1 MIPRRWIHILPS
13 EYNEVLN
20 PSHPLLS
27 NYNIVSQWEKE
38 FGNFIGS
45 PNTVALPS
53 GRIGLKLIL
62 QYLNLQE
69 NDEVIIPA
77 LTLKALVSIIK
88 SLGLKPVCA
97 DIDPKTLNIDPES
110 VRNLITPRTKAI
122 IALHTFGNPCL
133 IEEICKIGQEN
144 NIPVI
149 EDAAHACGAKIQNKF
164 VGTFGYAGFF
174 SFDISKP
181 INTYGGGMLV
191 SEDLSLIDFVREYNK
206 KLILDT
212 TEITK
217 KAKSIK
223 LEQALYKLKLMYP
236 ILFLRLFRF
245 FFKSLEFVYRKIQS
259 VPPENIQ
266 FTPLQASIGI
276 EKLSL
281 LNSRIAQR
289 NEVAQLYRKLLSD
302 KIDIPYVTSEC
313 IPSYYMFVVILPKK
327 SHNICR
333 SLLFHGIDTAF
344 KEEVIDDV
352 SLLVEKSHCPNA
364 NGVYPYLLAL
374 PFYDVISKDTIEYIC
389 NCLNELVE

>member
-1 MIPRRWIHILPS
+1 MIPRRWIHILPT

-20 PSHPLLS
+20 PSPEVLS
-27 NYNIVSQWEKE
+27 NFNIVSHWENE

-45 PNTVALPS
+45 PNTVSLPS
-53 GRIGLKLIL
+53 GRVGLKLIL

-69 NDEVIIPA
+69 NDEIIIPA

-97 DIDPKTLNIDPES
+97 DIDPKTLNMDPES
-110 VRNLITPRTKAI
+110 VRNLISPRTKAI

-149 EDAAHACGAKIQNKF
+149 EDTAHACGAKIQKQF

-191 SEDLSLIDFVREYNK
+191 SKDSSLIDFVREYNK
-206 KLILDT
+206 KLIINT
-212 TEITK
+212 IEIIK

-223 LEQALYKLKLMYP
+223 LEQTLYNLQLMYP

-245 FFKSLEFVYRKIQS
+245 FYKSLEFVYRKIQS

-276 EKLSL
+276 EKLSF
-281 LNSRIAQR
+281 LNSRIEKR
-289 NEVAQLYRKLLSD
+289 NEVAQLYRKLLSN
-302 KIDIPYVTSEC
+302 KIDIPYVISEC
-313 IPSYYMFVVILPKK
+313 IPSYYMFVVILPKMAHK
-327 SHNICR
+327 VCAH
-333 SLLFHGIDTAF
+333 LLFHGIDTAF
-344 KEEVIDDV
+344 KEEVIDNV
-352 SLLVEKSHCPNA
+352 SLFIENSKCPNA
-364 NGVYPYLLAL
+364 NKVYPKLLAL
-374 PFYDVISKDTIEYIC
+374 PFYDGISKDSIEYIC
-389 NCLNELVE
+389 NCLNKLVE